1 MIASGITSLIQMHDS
16 YFGMLSPKETI
27 GNEKNIPVPI
37 QKNDLNILDTVLET
51 HYS

>member
-1 MIASGITSLIQMHDS
+1 MS
-16 YFGMLSPKETI
+16 SPKETI
-27 GNEKNIPVPI
+27 GNAKKIPVPI